1 MSKQAGIGGMMKQA
15 QRLQQ
20 QIGKLQEEL
29 NDREFSASA
38 GGGVVVAVVN
48 GKQQLL
54 WLTIAKEVV
63 DPNDIDSLQ
72 DLVTIAINQAL
83 ESSQSIVEAEV
94 GKLTGG
100 LNLGGL
106 FG

>member
-1 MSKQAGIGGMMKQA
+1 M
-15 QRLQQ
+15 
-20 QIGKLQEEL
+20 
-29 NDREFSASA
+29 
-38 GGGVVVAVVN
+38 VAVVN

-54 WLTIAKEVV
+54 RLTIAKEVV

>member
-1 MSKQAGIGGMMKQA
+1 VRQRIFASA
-15 QRLQQ
+15 QRLPGQQ
-20 QIGKLQEEL
+20 GLGERTCALALQFTL
-29 NDREFSASA
+29 LRERFARRTQFTAS
-38 GGGVVVAVVN
+38 G

-54 WLTIAKEVV
+54 RITISKDVV
-63 DPNDIDSLQ
+63 DPNDVESLQ
-72 DLVTIAINQAL
+72 DLVTVAINQAL

>member
-1 MSKQAGIGGMMKQA
+1 
-15 QRLQQ
+15 
-20 QIGKLQEEL
+20 
-29 NDREFSASA
+29 
-38 GGGVVVAVVN
+38 
-48 GKQQLL
+48 
-54 WLTIAKEVV
+54 
-63 DPNDIDSLQ
+63 
-72 DLVTIAINQAL
+72 VTIAINQAL